1 MLFTHWA
8 CTCCTRACGRTG
20 FVLTGG
26 AGGEVRAWDLRSR
39 EMASNMKLHNGPISD
54 LAVLSDDAHAVVAS
68 EDRSLSLW

>member
-1 MLFTHWA
+1 M
-8 CTCCTRACGRTG
+8 
-20 FVLTGG
+20 LTGG